1 MKKRSSASQGYDS
14 DTYTELT
21 KDIVV
26 SACSSTNLTKHIVVL
41 PFSDNEQSNA
51 TPGGGRGGPEG
62 STRADCRPE
71 GSKRADGRPGGQSAL
86 PLPPGGQ
93 PALPPPPGGQ
103 CKPHLCTKT
112 RKHRTHIWDDKAR
125 FGSKARHLRTKI

>member
-1 MKKRSSASQGYDS
+1 M
-14 DTYTELT
+14 
-21 KDIVV
+21 
-26 SACSSTNLTKHIVVL
+26 SACASTNLTKHIVVL

-103 CKPHLCTKT
+103 CKPHL
-112 RKHRTHIWDDKAR
+112 W
-125 FGSKARHLRTKI
+125 S